1 MGKTMVAER
10 PRDEFK
16 GVLFALIGG
25 SLWGFS
31 GTAVSYLFR
40 NSGIDPTW
48 IMSVRLVIGGL
59 LFWEYLRCGVTVGPP
74 SYCGMGGRWSNSPLS
89 LLEAY
94 C

>member
-59 LFWEYLRCGVTVGPP
+59 LFFGSICG
-74 SYCGMGGRWSNSPLS
+74 
-89 LLEAY
+89 AA
-94 C
+94 